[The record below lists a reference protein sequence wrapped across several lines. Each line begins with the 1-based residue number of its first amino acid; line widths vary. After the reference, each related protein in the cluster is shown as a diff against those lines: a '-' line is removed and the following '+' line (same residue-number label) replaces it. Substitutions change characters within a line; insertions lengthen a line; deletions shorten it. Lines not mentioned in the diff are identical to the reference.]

1 MKKPEVSLNIE
12 VASVLYQEIQDYLDK
27 NPKWDKNSL
36 ITASLD
42 LFLMQN
48 SNHDDSEAVDN
59 HGKFYIQAICENSND
74 TNIF

>member
-1 MKKPEVSLNIE
+1 MNKSKVSLNIE
-12 VASVLYQEIQDYLDK
+12 VVPILYQEIQNYLQK

-36 ITASLD
+36 IRASLD

-48 SNHDDSEAVDN
+48 SDQNNSESVDN
-59 HGKFYIQAICENSND
+59 HGKYYVQAICENSND